1 MIQIKTVIFGIM
13 AGLVML
19 IAGMAVG
26 SAFSYA
32 FPAIAAEYQ
41 NISLF
46 RPWSDPLM
54 SLYYA
59 VPFATGLILAWL
71 WINLKDKIS
80 EKNAMKKGI
89 SFGLVYWII
98 TIPGM
103 AMSYSSFPVSPA
115 MVASWSVSGLIQA
128 ICAGLIF
135 SKLLK

>member
-1 MIQIKTVIFGIM
+1 MKMNTVVFGLI

-19 IAGMAVG
+19 IAGTVVG
-26 SAFSYA
+26 MVLSYA
-32 FPAIAAEYQ
+32 FPAMAAEY
-41 NISLF
+41 NNPALF

-71 WINLKDKIS
+71 WINLKDKIK
-80 EKNAMKKGI
+80 EKDPVKKGVF
-89 SFGLVYWII
+89 FGLVYWII

-103 AMSYSSFPVSPA
+103 AMSYSSFPISLV
-115 MVASWSVSGLIQA
+115 MTLSWSISIMAQA

-135 SKLLK
+135 SKLFK